1 MLRSREVKNTEKGK
15 AMSKT
20 KTVILWGREDSL
32 GEGAE
37 LFLASRKGWEVI
49 HITDQYD
56 ADFLCEEVSRLN
68 PDVVII
74 HQGACAGATDVP
86 ARLLKDR
93 PSLKVITVS
102 LENNSVEVNN
112 KQKVLVKEVSDLI
125 SIVDT

>member
-1 MLRSREVKNTEKGK
+1 MLSREIQVLEKEK
-15 AMSKT
+15 PMTIT

-37 LFLASRKGWEVI
+37 IFLTSRKEWEVI

-56 ADFLCEEVSRLN
+56 ADFLCKEVKLLN

-74 HQGACAGATDVP
+74 HQGDCADSTDVP
-86 ARLLKDR
+86 ARLMKDC
-93 PSLKVITVS
+93 PNLKVITVS
-102 LENNSVEVNN
+102 LENNSVEVYN
-112 KQKVLVKEVSDLI
+112 KQSVLVKEVSDLL